1 MPPKNTLAAQSHGKD
16 PRENLFPEKSV
27 TFGTMEIRT
36 RGRKPKKMPEMT
48 PEEKARYDR
57 LFEEE
62 IMPHASSVYHLA
74 VRLAGDRD
82 VARDLTQET
91 LFRAYRFL
99 YRYKPATNAKAWVL
113 RILRN
118 TFINHYRKA
127 VKQPYSL
134 EAHNET
140 SIYDAED
147 VYAYHNYQDPVEGQ
161 FGDEVTKAL
170 MQLPEDFRV
179 LIILADVEGHSYKEI
194 SAILRLPVGT
204 IRSRLHR
211 ARKILREL
219 LAEYALQCGYDAPE
233 D

>member
-1 MPPKNTLAAQSHGKD
+1 
-16 PRENLFPEKSV
+16 
-27 TFGTMEIRT
+27 MEIRT

-48 PEEKARYDR
+48 PEQKAEYDR
-57 LFEEE
+57 LFEQE
-62 IMPHASSVYHLA
+62 IMPHASSVYHFA
-74 VRLAGDRD
+74 VRLVGDRD
-82 VARDLTQET
+82 IARDLAQET

-99 YRYKPATNAKAWVL
+99 YQYKPSTNAKAWVF

-134 EAHNET
+134 ETHNEN

-147 VYAYHNYQDPVEGQ
+147 VFAYHNYTDPVEGL
-161 FGDEVTKAL
+161 FGDEVTSAL
-170 MQLPEDFRV
+170 MQLPEDFRTIV
-179 LIILADVEGHSYKEI
+179 ILADVEGLTYKEI
-194 SAILRLPVGT
+194 SQVLRIPIGT

-211 ARKILREL
+211 ARKILREI
-219 LAEYALQCGYDAPE
+219 LADYAATHGYDLPQ

>member
-1 MPPKNTLAAQSHGKD
+1 
-16 PRENLFPEKSV
+16 
-27 TFGTMEIRT
+27 MEIRT

-48 PEEKARYDR
+48 PEQKAEYDR
-57 LFEEE
+57 LFEQE
-62 IMPHASSVYHLA
+62 IMPHASSVYHFA
-74 VRLAGDRD
+74 VRLVGDRD
-82 VARDLTQET
+82 IARDLAQET

-99 YRYKPATNAKAWVL
+99 YQYKPSTNAKAWIF

-134 EAHNET
+134 EAHNEN

-147 VYAYHNYQDPVEGQ
+147 VYAYHHYQDPIEGH
-161 FGDEVTKAL
+161 FGDEVTNAL
-170 MQLPEDFRV
+170 MQLPEDFRTI
-179 LIILADVEGHSYKEI
+179 IILADVESLSYKEI
-194 SAILRLPVGT
+194 SHVLRIPIGT

-211 ARKILREL
+211 ARKILREI
-219 LAEYALQCGYDAPE
+219 LADYAAAHGYELPE

>member
-1 MPPKNTLAAQSHGKD
+1 
-16 PRENLFPEKSV
+16 
-27 TFGTMEIRT
+27 MEIRT

-48 PEEKARYDR
+48 PEEKAAYDA
-57 LFEEE
+57 LFERE
-62 IMPHASSVYHLA
+62 IMPHASSVYHFA
-74 VRLAGDRD
+74 VRLVGDRD
-82 VARDLTQET
+82 VARDLAQET

-99 YRYKPATNAKAWVL
+99 YQYKPSTNAKAWVF

-127 VKQPYSL
+127 IKQPYSL
-134 EAHNET
+134 EEHNEEA
-140 SIYDAED
+140 IYAAED
-147 VYAYHNYQDPVEGQ
+147 TYAYYNYQDPVEGN

-170 MQLPEDFRV
+170 MQLPEDFR
-179 LIILADVEGHSYKEI
+179 LIVMLADIEGLSYKEI
-194 SAILRLPVGT
+194 SQILRIPVGT

-219 LAEYALQCGYDAPE
+219 LADYAASQGYEIAE